1 MEQRKDQLEV
11 VRSLSC
17 VCRIRNLSKD
27 LSLLNLCSYLLLW
40 SLSFHLSSRS
50 ALSLVS
56 TITGPS
62 TSRVDL
68 FSPSS
73 KAFLSIRSTKMPFQ
87 PLDRRSCALSIHS
100 ALSTGRQSLC
110 SFSEEEGTEPEALGL
125 LVSSIPSH
133 FSREIGA
140 DHSIS
145 SSDLVA
151 ITSTIFSQRYHARR
165 INLDRIGQTRCPF
178 SRSQTS
184 STEPLHQPPRLAN
197 KRRRWNHRRTR
208 RWLDLRFISRRFRP
222 IIFISHCHRADPGCP
237 AYNRARTGR
246 YRREW
251 QG

>member
-1 MEQRKDQLEV
+1 M
-11 VRSLSC
+11 
-17 VCRIRNLSKD
+17 
-27 LSLLNLCSYLLLW
+27 
-40 SLSFHLSSRS
+40 
-50 ALSLVS
+50 
-56 TITGPS
+56 
-62 TSRVDL
+62 RVDL

-73 KAFLSIRSTKMPFQ
+73 KAFRSIQSTKMPFQ
-87 PLDRRSCALSIHS
+87 PLDHRSCALSIHS
-100 ALSTGRQSLC
+100 ALSSGRQSLC

-140 DHSIS
+140 DHSSPLSESVAATSALIPQWYS
-145 SSDLVA
+145 S
-151 ITSTIFSQRYHARR
+151 RR
-165 INLDRIGQTRCPF
+165 VGVDRTGQNRFPF

>member
-1 MEQRKDQLEV
+1 MCAELGKFVEFVFAQFTLIP
-11 VRSLSC
+11 LP
-17 VCRIRNLSKD
+17 
-27 LSLLNLCSYLLLW
+27 CS
-40 SLSFHLSSRS
+40 SSRLSSRS
-50 ALSLVS
+50 ALALFRRS
-56 TITGPS
+56 TMTS
-62 TSRVDL
+62 TSRVHDL
-68 FSPSS
+68 SSS
-73 KAFLSIRSTKMPFQ
+73 KTLLLNSSRNMPFQ
-87 PLDRRSCALSIHS
+87 PLDHRSCALSIHS
-100 ALSTGRQSLC
+100 ALSSGRQSLC
-110 SFSEEEGTEPEALGL
+110 SFSEEEGIEPEALGL

-246 YRREW
+246 YRQEW
-251 QG
+251 QGQSERNGRWRREESE